1 MDATFLSSPIFTWVI
16 IPILIFF
23 ARIIDVSIGTMR
35 IILVSKGRKL
45 LPPILGF
52 FEIIVWLL
60 AIGHVMQN
68 LTNIVCI
75 IAYGA
80 GFAMGNFVGVLI
92 EEKLAVG
99 LQIVRLITPNSLDIL
114 PMALRDEGYGAT
126 VIEAKGG
133 KGKVNIIFS
142 IVSRKDVSTYLLLA
156 REIDP
161 DIFVSVQ
168 DIRTARSGFFPSR
181 SSMQKWRRVTKKK

>member
-35 IILVSKGRKL
+35 IILISKGGKL

-52 FEIIVWLL
+52 FEVIVWLL

-68 LTNIVCI
+68 LSNIVCI
-75 IAYGA
+75 IAYCA
-80 GFAMGNFVGVLI
+80 GFAMGNYVGVLI
-92 EEKLAVG
+92 EEKLAMG

-161 DIFVSVQ
+161 DVFVSVQ
-168 DIRTARSGFFPSR
+168 DVRTARSGFFPSR
-181 SSMQKWRRVTKKK
+181 SSIQKWRRVTKKK